1 MMSSLNITL
10 IQCSS
15 PLFYMMPVNICVQQ
29 LLLNTEIHNWS
40 KSELDNDI
48 LGSMSNVFV
57 SSGIEEGSQ
66 NDRVNYKPF

>member
-29 LLLNTEIHNWS
+29 LFLLNTEIHNWS
-40 KSELDNDI
+40 KSELDYDI
-48 LGSMSNVFV
+48 
-57 SSGIEEGSQ
+57 
-66 NDRVNYKPF
+66 

>member
-10 IQCSS
+10 IQRSS

-29 LLLNTEIHNWS
+29 LFLLNTEIHNWS

-48 LGSMSNVFV
+48 YGSMSNVFH
-57 SSGIEEGSQ
+57 S
-66 NDRVNYKPF
+66 Y